1 MTPDAAPVV
10 ALETAGSTND
20 EAMARLRD
28 TGAPLWVTA
37 ARQTAGRGRRGRPW
51 TSEPGNLYASYAF
64 TPDWPP
70 RVFGMV
76 PLACAVALADA
87 LATFGI
93 EAALKWPNDVQIDGR
108 KCAGI
113 LVDAEGGAG
122 IRRAV
127 IGFGVNVAHSPGDAP
142 ATHINAHAP
151 SVSVASV
158 FAALQTALAGAL
170 ETLGGPDGVGAIRA
184 RWLQRAVGIGLPV
197 VVRYETK
204 SIEGRF
210 LGLDED
216 GHLILEQESGTRT
229 ISAGDVFVR
238 TERL

>member
-1 MTPDAAPVV
+1 MTPDAAPVA
-10 ALETAGSTND
+10 ALAEAGSTND
-20 EAMARLRD
+20 EAMARLRASG
-28 TGAPLWVTA
+28 TPLWLTA

-51 TSEPGNLYASYAF
+51 SSEPGNLYASYAF
-64 TPDWPP
+64 SPDWAP
-70 RVFGMV
+70 RVFALL
-76 PLACAVALADA
+76 PLACAVALGDA

-93 EAALKWPNDVQIDGR
+93 APQLKWPNDVLVDGA

-113 LVDAEGGAG
+113 LIEAETSMTA
-122 IRRAV
+122 RRAV
-127 IGFGVNVAHSPGDAP
+127 IGFGVNVSHAP
-142 ATHINAHAP
+142 AD
-151 SVSVASV
+151 VAATKVGAYAADATADTV
-158 FAALQTALAGAL
+158 FAALRPALGEIFAALTA
-170 ETLGGPDGVGAIRA
+170 PDGIETIRA

-197 VVRYETK
+197 VVRYDSN

-216 GHLILEQESGTRT
+216 GRLILEQEGGTRT